1 MGGLRRLYRGE
12 TNINFIGTRKRWYAA
27 SLLIVL
33 VLIGSMAFKGFHLG
47 VEFAGGSQ
55 FVVPVQSGTTVEKV
69 REAVE
74 SEGITVVSAQTVGTA
89 GKDPKYLIRT
99 PKLDDEQRE
108 KALDAIVDTAK
119 VSQNQVTATE
129 VSSSWGSE
137 VTERALLGLAVFL
150 VLVAGY
156 LWVRFERQMALAAIG
171 ALIHDLILTA
181 GVYSLSGFEVSPST
195 VIGLLTILGFSLYDT
210 VVVFDKVEENTR
222 GLLGSSRQTYA
233 EAANTAVNQTLMRSI
248 NTSVIALLP
257 VAGLLFVG
265 AGLLGVGTLKDLA
278 LVLFVGLAAGAYSSM
293 FLATPWLVDFK
304 LLDSRYK
311 LHTQRVLARRAGID
325 PKEARKG
332 ARATKAAAKK
342 ANLSKSEDDEVDEVE
357 DEEIEEPVAA
367 SSRSSRGG
375 APRPGGRPGPG
386 GRNAPRKRQGG
397 KRR

>member
-1 MGGLRRLYRGE
+1 MGSLRRLYRGE
-12 TNINFIGTRKRWYAA
+12 TNINFIGSRKRWYIA
-27 SLLIVL
+27 SGLIVL
-33 VLIGSMAFKGFHLG
+33 ALLSSIVFKGFHVG

-55 FVVPVQSGTTVEKV
+55 FVVPVQTGTTVEKV

-89 GKDPKYLIRT
+89 GKDPKYLLRT
-99 PKLDDEQRE
+99 PKLDDEQRD
-108 KALDAIVDTAK
+108 KALAALVKSGK
-119 VSQNQVTATE
+119 VGANQITATE
-129 VSSSWGSE
+129 VSSSWGGE
-137 VTERALLGLAVFL
+137 VTERALLGLVVFL

-257 VAGLLFVG
+257 VGGLLFVG

-325 PKEARKG
+325 PREIRKG
-332 ARATKAAAKK
+332 AKATKATAKK
-342 ANLSKSEDDEVDEVE
+342 ANLTKTTDDEVDEVE
-357 DEEIEEPVAA
+357 DDELEEPVAA
-367 SSRSSRGG
+367 SSRSSRGS
-375 APRPGGRPGPG
+375 APRAGARPGPG
-386 GRNAPRKRQGG
+386 RSTPRKRQGG